1 MSNNKQNGSKVKN
14 MGELALKALV
24 AANANLVRERRKT
37 GEPLLVWRD
46 GKVCSVPASEIDISE
61 NQPKKIL

>member
-1 MSNNKQNGSKVKN
+1 MSDNKQNNNKVLN
-14 MGELALKALV
+14 MGDRALEALV

-37 GEPLLVWRD
+37 GEHLLIWRD

-61 NQPKKIL
+61 N